1 MGGADMLKTE
11 GLVLQGIHVSHVR
24 AGCEAEL
31 PVVSIGLVWTE
42 AGKTVATVRPRSHK
56 AL

>member
-1 MGGADMLKTE
+1 VGGADTLKTE
-11 GLVLQGIHVSHVR
+11 GLVLQGMCVSHVR

-31 PVVSIGLVWTE
+31 PVVSIGLVWME
-42 AGKTVATVRPRSHK
+42 AGKMVTIVRPRSHK